1 MHMLALSNV
10 NYASSNTLYKER
22 KVRNYVGIKYD
33 GRKQTMDKID
43 KKEDKKKKKTQKNVH
58 TN

>member
-33 GRKQTMDKID
+33 GRKQTMEKID
-43 KKEDKKKKKTQKNVH
+43 KKEDKKNQKNVH